1 MHTFLIFKMENMQW
15 SITNAKVILTDG
27 ADTILFTTDVKSP
40 NYGEEYVTMK
50 TILVSGT
57 AIKMM
62 QNEWPSLPYTLID
75 ATTQNGE

>member
-1 MHTFLIFKMENMQW
+1 
-15 SITNAKVILTDG
+15 
-27 ADTILFTTDVKSP
+27 VKSP